1 MTLHQSLKKQIQN
14 LVSKRKKLPI
24 ESSTDWDDILEQVDI
39 KAVPLAYVKAIV
51 VTFVDGHTW
60 ELDVITEDL
69 ETEETEEL
77 LDSIVE
83 EYDDSIDTIEF
94 RLNMEKVK
102 KDIQEMTSQ
111 FLKKKK

>member
-1 MTLHQSLKKQIQN
+1 MISLTLSFALHEMYTAFMQI
-14 LVSKRKKLPI
+14 L
-24 ESSTDWDDILEQVDI
+24 DIYLT
-39 KAVPLAYVKAIV
+39 IV
-51 VTFVDGHTW
+51 VTFVDGNTW

-77 LDSIVE
+77 LDSIAE
-83 EYDDSIDTIEF
+83 EYEDSIDTIEF

-102 KDIQEMTSQ
+102 TDIQEMTSQ